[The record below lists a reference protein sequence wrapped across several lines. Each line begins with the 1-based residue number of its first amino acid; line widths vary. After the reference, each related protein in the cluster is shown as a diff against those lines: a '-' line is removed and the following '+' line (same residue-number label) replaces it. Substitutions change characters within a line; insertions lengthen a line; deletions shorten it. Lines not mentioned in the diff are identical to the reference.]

1 MAVKWSKLFRIKFDN
16 LQVNF
21 NHFFGLLYDYGQD
34 ISEGTR

>member
-21 NHFFGLLYDYGQD
+21 NHFGLLYDYGQD